1 MAWIACWSGA
11 NDIMRLHR
19 LTETTRERV
28 DFELDG
34 RPASALAGDTVLT
47 AVLTQHYRLRIT
59 EFDATPRAGFCMMWA
74 CQDCWIEL
82 AGGGRIRACST
93 MLSPGMCLLT
103 RPARNTAAAVPGATD
118 A

>member
-1 MAWIACWSGA
+1 MSEPAASPA
-11 NDIMRLHR
+11 LFRRLE
-19 LTETTRERV
+19 ETGREPIS
-28 DFELDG
+28 FTLDG
-34 RPASALAGDTVLT
+34 EVLHAMRGDTIMT
-47 AVLTQHYRLRIT
+47 AVLTHRSQLRRS
-59 EFDATPRAGFCMMWA
+59 DLSASARAGFCLMGA

-103 RPARNTAAAVPGATD
+103 CPARNTVAVGAGATD